1 MAKLRAIKGGRY
13 EEESPRDYQ
22 AKLKRHRAMNMYR
35 TFIFIVLILV
45 VLLIIYARYES
56 HVYTGYEI
64 LSAYE
69 RTAPD
74 SQRDLRLGHSILTY
88 SHDGAHCVDGSGKT
102 VWDQGYEMQDL
113 CISECEGTV
122 ALAAY
127 NGRDIYVLNET
138 EKLGSF
144 TTNLQIRDIAVSRIG
159 RVTAVLNSGEATLIN
174 TYSPKGDLLY
184 SGQMHMSGSG
194 YPIDVALSP
203 SGTLLCV
210 SFIYVD
216 AGTVKS
222 TVAFYNLTEV
232 GDNYTDFLVSSYD
245 YTDLVV
251 PDVGFL
257 SDSTA
262 YAVGDERFM
271 FYKGADQ
278 PESIGEHLI
287 SEEIKS
293 VFAGNGYLGIVF
305 RSDDADAKYRMSV
318 FNDAGSLVGKYDID
332 FEYTDVL
339 FEKDTLVIYN
349 ETHCII
355 YTYKGKVKFNEQFR
369 GGVRLIIPTENAYR
383 YVLSTNAAIETVR
396 LN

>member
-1 MAKLRAIKGGRY
+1 MARLRAIKGGRY
-13 EEESPRDYQ
+13 EESATGDYRT
-22 AKLKRHRAMNMYR
+22 KLKKHRTMNLYR
-35 TFIFIVLILV
+35 TVIFIVLILV
-45 VLLIIYARYES
+45 ILLIIYARFES
-56 HVYTGYEI
+56 HVYTGYEV
-64 LSAYE
+64 LSSYE

-74 SQRDLRLGHSILTY
+74 SQMDMRLGSSILTY

-102 VWDQGYEMQDL
+102 VWDQGYEMQDMR
-113 CISECEGTV
+113 ISVCDGTV
-122 ALAAY
+122 AIASY

-144 TTNLQIRDIAVSRIG
+144 STNLPIREITVAKTG
-159 RVTAVLNSGEATLIN
+159 RVTAVLNSNNATLIN
-174 TYSPKGDLLY
+174 TYSPGGDLLY

-194 YPIDVALSP
+194 YPVDVALSP

-251 PDVGFL
+251 PEVGFL
-257 SDSTA
+257 DDSTA
-262 YAVGDERFM
+262 YAVGDERYM

-278 PESIGEHLI
+278 PESLGEHLI
-287 SEEIKS
+287 TDEIRS
-293 VFAGNGYLGIVF
+293 VFTGNGYLGLVF
-305 RSDDADAKYRMSV
+305 RSDDPDVKYELSV
-318 FNDAGSLVGKYDID
+318 YNNSDTLVGKYDIN
-332 FEYTDVL
+332 FEYADVM
-339 FEKDTLVIYN
+339 FEKDDLVIYN
-349 ETHCII
+349 ESNCII
-355 YTYKGKVKFNEQFR
+355 YTYRGKIKYDDAFR
-369 GGVRLIIPTENAYR
+369 NGVRLIVPTDYAYR
-383 YVLSTNAAIETVR
+383 FVLSTGSSIDTVR

>member
-1 MAKLRAIKGGRY
+1 MAGLRAIKGGRY
-13 EEESPRDYQ
+13 DEEQPGDYRT
-22 AKLKRHRAMNMYR
+22 KLKRHKAMNAYR
-35 TFIFIVLILV
+35 TIIFIVLILV
-45 VLLIIYARYES
+45 IVLIIYARFES

-64 LSAYE
+64 LSSYE
-69 RTAPD
+69 RIAPD
-74 SQRDLRLGHSILTY
+74 SQSDLRLGHSILTY
-88 SHDGAHCVDGSGKT
+88 SHDGAHCVDANGKT
-102 VWDQGYEMQDL
+102 VWDQGYEMQDIR
-113 CISECEGTV
+113 ISVCEGTV
-122 ALAAY
+122 AIASY

-144 TTNLQIRDIAVSRIG
+144 STNLPIREVAVAATG
-159 RVTAVLNSGEATLIN
+159 RVTAVLNADNATLIN
-174 TYSPKGDLLY
+174 TYSPTGDLLY

-194 YPIDVALSP
+194 YPVDIALNP

-257 SDSTA
+257 DDSTA
-262 YAVGDERFM
+262 YAVGDERYM
-271 FYKGADQ
+271 FYKGSDQ

-287 SEEIKS
+287 SDEIRS

-305 RSDDADAKYRMSV
+305 RSDDTDVKYELSV
-318 FNDAGSLVGKYDID
+318 YGNSDNLVGKYDIN

-339 FEKDTLVIYN
+339 FEKDDLVIYN
-349 ETHCII
+349 ESSCII
-355 YTYKGKVKFNEQFR
+355 YTYRGREKFNDSFR
-369 GGVRLIIPTENAYR
+369 NGVRLIIPTDNAYR
-383 YVLSTNAAIETVR
+383 YVLSTNSSIDIVR

>member
-1 MAKLRAIKGGRY
+1 
-13 EEESPRDYQ
+13 
-22 AKLKRHRAMNMYR
+22 MNMYR

-45 VLLIIYARYES
+45 ILLIIYARFES

-64 LSAYE
+64 LSSYE
-69 RTAPD
+69 RNAPE
-74 SQRDLRLGHSILTY
+74 SQKDIRLGHSILTY

-102 VWDQGYEMQDL
+102 VWDQGYEMQDIR
-113 CISECEGTV
+113 ISTCDGTV
-122 ALAAY
+122 AIAAF
-127 NGRDIYVLNET
+127 NGRDIYILNET

-144 TTNLQIRDIAVSRIG
+144 TTNLPIREIAVAKTG
-159 RVTAVLNSGEATLIN
+159 RVTAVLNSNNATLIN
-174 TYSPKGDLLY
+174 TYSPGGDLLY

-194 YPIDVALSP
+194 YPVDIALSP

-251 PDVGFL
+251 PEVGFL
-257 SDSTA
+257 DDSTA
-262 YAVGDERFM
+262 YAVGDERYM
-271 FYKGADQ
+271 FYKGSDQ

-287 SEEIKS
+287 SDEIRS
-293 VFAGNGYLGIVF
+293 VFSGNGYIGIVF
-305 RSDDADAKYRMSV
+305 RSDDPGVKYRMSV
-318 FNDAGSLVGKYDID
+318 YNNSDTLVGKYDID

-339 FEKDTLVIYN
+339 FEKDDLVIYN
-349 ETHCII
+349 ESNCII
-355 YTYKGKVKFNEQFR
+355 YTYRGKVKFDDSFR
-369 GGVRLIIPTENAYR
+369 NSIRLIVPTENAFR
-383 YVLSTNAAIETVR
+383 YVLSTNTSIDTVR